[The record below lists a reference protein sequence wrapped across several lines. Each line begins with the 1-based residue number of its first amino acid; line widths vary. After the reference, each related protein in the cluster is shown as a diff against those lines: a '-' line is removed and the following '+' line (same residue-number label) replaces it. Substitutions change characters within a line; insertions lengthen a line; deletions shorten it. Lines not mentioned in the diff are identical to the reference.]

1 MNILGDTMD
10 YNGTIIEESLENTD
24 VLKDLRIVST
34 KVEQVVEEHHTP
46 WLKQWTLHKVEIPEN
61 EAEEVANKLSKSLDS
76 DHNGSWYADYKNKD
90 WHYIIF
96 KNKVFKI
103 NRKNIKEYQAAQ
115 DYGVSLG
122 IPEYQVDFTSVHPET
137 TLFMLVSVDG
147 KISTGDNDSMDVDK
161 DYPKIEEVKDGLQQY
176 YDIEQ
181 TTDLYSLNSG
191 RVMAKMGVNDKDE
204 EPDKTPV
211 NFIVIDDN
219 HLTEKGIIYLAK
231 KASHLILVAANQKHP
246 AINMKI
252 DNLEVIT
259 YPDQIDFKNLFMKF
273 KWDLG
278 IDKITIQTG
287 GTLNSILLREDL
299 IDHLSIVLA
308 PCLIG
313 GKNTSTLIDGESL
326 HSQDDLSK
334 VKPLKLVSCEQLKNS
349 YLHLKYDVI
358 N

>member
-1 MNILGDTMD
+1 MN
-10 YNGTIIEESLENTD
+10 YNGTIIEESLEKKD
-24 VLKDLRIVST
+24 VLNDLMIIST
-34 KVEQVVEEHHTP
+34 KIEQVTEEHKTP
-46 WLKQWTLHKVEIPEN
+46 WLKQWTLHKVEISKDK
-61 EAEEVANKLSKSLDS
+61 AEETANMLSNSLDS
-76 DHNGSWYADYKNKD
+76 DHGGSWYADFKNNK

-103 NRKNIKEYQAAQ
+103 DRSSMEKYQEAE
-115 DYGVSLG
+115 DYGISLG
-122 IPEYQVDFTSVHPET
+122 IPPHQVDFTNIRPET

-161 DYPKIEEVKDGLQQY
+161 DYPKIEEVKDGLNQY

-191 RVMAKMGVNDKDE
+191 RVMAKIGVNDRDD

-211 NFIVIDDN
+211 NFIVIDDD
-219 HLTEKGIIYLAK
+219 HLTEKGIIYLTK
-231 KASHLILVAANQKHP
+231 KADCLYLITSNQSHP
-246 AINMKI
+246 ATKMKI
-252 DNLEVIT
+252 DNLEVIS
-259 YPDQIDFKNLFMKF
+259 YPDKIDFKNLFMRF
-273 KWDLG
+273 KSDLG

-287 GTLNSILLREDL
+287 GTLNSLFLREGL

-326 HSQDDLSK
+326 HSEEDL
-334 VKPLKLVSCEQLKNS
+334 VNIKPLKFVSCQQLKNS
-349 YLHLKYDVI
+349 YLHLKYDVM
-358 N
+358 NRK